1 MEVTWRGV
9 GGHTETMTLLQ
20 WRINMM
26 RNSSSL
32 GSWFTSSATGEAS
45 GTTHCLCLSS
55 GSLASWPSSPW
66 PPVTRE
72 ESRRKQTQRRGVRP
86 APRSQNTGSFFV
98 IRRFWLTPLLL
109 LWSRTALIRFVSAGH
124 HYKCMIIANYFWYTC
139 ALNNQTA
146 ETQWRTSREIK
157 ILAS

>member
-1 MEVTWRGV
+1 MEVTWRQGRGG

-20 WRINMM
+20 WRINTM
-26 RNSSSL
+26 RNSFSL

-72 ESRRKQTQRRGVRP
+72 ESRRKQTQGRGGQACATLTEHRKLL
-86 APRSQNTGSFFV
+86 FFV

-109 LWSRTALIRFVSAGH
+109 LWSRTALIRFISAGH
-124 HYKCMIIANYFWYTC
+124 HYKCMIIANYSFD
-139 ALNNQTA
+139 
-146 ETQWRTSREIK
+146 IPVH
-157 ILAS
+157 

>member
-1 MEVTWRGV
+1 MEVTWRGAGWGGV
-9 GGHTETMTLLQ
+9 GWRGQIETMTLLQ
-20 WRINMM
+20 WRINVM

-32 GSWFTSSATGEAS
+32 GSWFTSSATGEAA
-45 GTTHCLCLSS
+45 GATHCLCLSS

-66 PPVTRE
+66 PPATRE

-98 IRRFWLTPLLL
+98 IRRFFDSHHFLL

-124 HYKCMIIANYFWYTC
+124 HYKRMIIANYFLIYLC
-139 ALNNQTA
+139 
-146 ETQWRTSREIK
+146 IK
-157 ILAS
+157 